1 MSKLQKKW
9 QSCKENIEKKD
20 KDKNKKKEQ
29 KEINNERV
37 EDDEIVY
44 ENLNTANL
52 LLKNYRKTLLNPP

>member
-44 ENLNTANL
+44 GNLNAANL
-52 LLKNYRKTLLNPP
+52 LLKN

>member
-1 MSKLQKKW
+1 MNKTSKLQKKW

-20 KDKNKKKEQ
+20 KDKDKKKEQ

-44 ENLNTANL
+44 ENLNAANL
-52 LLKNYRKTLLNPP
+52 LLKN